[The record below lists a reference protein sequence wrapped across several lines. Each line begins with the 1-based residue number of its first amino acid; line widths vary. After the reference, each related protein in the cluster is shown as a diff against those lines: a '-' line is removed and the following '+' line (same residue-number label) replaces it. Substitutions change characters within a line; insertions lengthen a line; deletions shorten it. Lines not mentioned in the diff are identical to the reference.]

1 MQIEV
6 NKMEECGYK
15 SAMFG
20 LSLNKNQPIENM
32 PKVAEKLCNKMGG
45 HNKFLEHIY
54 IWLIV
59 KAPRYWWQD
68 ADTYRL
74 SSKQSQSTNHTIL
87 KRSLIVEDFEDS
99 EISESYLNELNVY
112 VDSKNFVTLKKKL
125 PEGFLQTRE
134 WCMSYKTFLN
144 IIQQRKNHI
153 LPHWR
158 YFIETV
164 LNEIEH
170 KELVVWALN
179 NITLEKNNG

>member
-6 NKMEECGYK
+6 IKIEEAGYT

-32 PKVAEKLCNKMGG
+32 NKVAEKLCDKMGG

-54 IWLIV
+54 IWLSV
-59 KAPRYWWQD
+59 NAPRYWWQD

-74 SSKQSQSTNHTIL
+74 STKQSQSTNHTIL
-87 KRSLIVEDFEDS
+87 KRPLDYFDFEDS
-99 EISESYLNELNVY
+99 EISISYLNELNAY

-125 PEGFLQTRE
+125 PEGFLQKRE
-134 WCMSYKTFLN
+134 WCMSYKTFVN
-144 IIQQRKNHI
+144 IIQQRKYHM

-158 YFIETV
+158 FFIDTV
-164 LNEIEH
+164 LNQIEH
-170 KELVVWALN
+170 PELVEWSL
-179 NITLEKNNG
+179 K